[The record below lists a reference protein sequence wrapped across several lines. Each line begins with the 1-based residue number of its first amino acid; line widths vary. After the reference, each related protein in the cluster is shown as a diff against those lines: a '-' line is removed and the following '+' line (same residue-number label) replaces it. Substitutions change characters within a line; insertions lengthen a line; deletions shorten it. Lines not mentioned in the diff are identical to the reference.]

1 QDHIQKRAEDGVVL
15 RNYARQRFLQRV
27 SQYGREESRA
37 DGDKTLFVPGVRL
50 TVATGKLDK
59 QWARESERTQQRLNT
74 FKGTDLLE
82 PLINRMMRWILRR
95 IVFDAN
101 LV

>member
-1 QDHIQKRAEDGVVL
+1 MC
-15 RNYARQRFLQRV
+15 NFARQSLLQRIF
-27 SQYGREESRA
+27 QYVRQEFIA
-37 DGDKTLFVPGVRL
+37 DGDKGFVVPGVRL
-50 TVATGKLDK
+50 TVATGKLEK
-59 QWARESERTQQRLNT
+59 QWARESERTQKRLYT

-82 PLINRMMRWILRR
+82 PLIDRLMRWILRR